1 MLERLMLEHRRI
13 GSPLPAYLRP
23 GADGAVIRQ
32 RVEDLVAADPPAEL
46 IELFGWHD
54 GTDHAR
60 WKADDAGVG
69 YARFFGDAY
78 FAPFADCERAYR
90 QAIEIDESTAL
101 FAPDGLDA
109 SIWRK
114 TWFPALSEGGETY
127 AIECQAGSMRQRV
140 FDVVWHPPIDTPPV
154 PRFLDLTHL
163 VSSVVR
169 RFEAGGYWW
178 DPSTRFL
185 DERPD
190 ILLPLYEQER
200 KEVAGTL

>member
-1 MLERLMLEHRRI
+1 MNTNTNTN
-13 GSPLPAYLRP
+13 P
-23 GADGAVIRQ
+23 
-32 RVEDLVAADPPAEL
+32 
-46 IELFGWHD
+46 
-54 GTDHAR
+54 
-60 WKADDAGVG
+60 
-69 YARFFGDAY
+69 
-78 FAPFADCERAYR
+78 
-90 QAIEIDESTAL
+90 
-101 FAPDGLDA
+101 
-109 SIWRK
+109 
-114 TWFPALSEGGETY
+114 LSEVTRPAQYLGFSLAGETY

-200 KEVAGTL
+200 QEVAGTL